1 MRLILT
7 DLTTRSQVS
16 GSKLILHGKEKGLV
30 LSHSGQLPAIDVRVE
45 CSLVQEVVLTS
56 NPIIFD
62 NNRTQSLNP
71 TLQFIYGTSIKV
83 SDVSTAVLLVYDL
96 SPRNLTLKEKILLT
110 DFTEIIQD
118 CCQRKRKINLPI
130 EDSSA
135 NFVIGML
142 TGLKVPLSKLN
153 TENCALKK
161 IREEMKNHHLD
172 EKRQRQLSYQF
183 IQHFQEFQQQV
194 EDLEDCIQASLQ
206 IGKVILP
213 QRQTSSRAPSPA
225 LPSPTNAPSAN
236 LKNLQIY
243 NLAELVDLGRYSI
256 TENHRKQRRIIW
268 NYLENHSIGLSMRS
282 FQIILAII
290 RYFVNNRLHHYKNIQ
305 LILSVQE
312 EEDRKSQDSKDEDV
326 RRRSRGNSLISTN
339 HGHLFPSAFLSPR
352 MTSQNHNLH
361 IDIHMTSS
369 LQASSPSSSLDPSSS
384 TSQSEAERIC
394 DDFVQELITLVQGQF
409 TFEQEKNEAI
419 CHLLIPCLLKHPL
432 KTRSTSNSSREE
444 MMTLKERNSNH
455 SFLPKANSNE
465 LICLN
470 NNDDENNDEF
480 IPRFKLKSASLDEE
494 FFDRVHVKVNR
505 KRFTPIS
512 DGHRQDSNVTQCTTS
527 ITATTYQRPKNNH
540 SHSIDSSSDGK
551 KVHSTNSFFRY
562 FRKSTPNL
570 QTPKEDKPKRMKR
583 MSYSPS
589 PSSTLLSITQD
600 KDNNQASIHSSPSS
614 SSPSVFG
621 RVHGFFNHLF
631 HA

>member
-1 MRLILT
+1 MILT
-7 DLTTRSQVS
+7 SLNPCSQVS
-16 GSKLILHGKEKGLV
+16 GSKLILYSKEKGLV
-30 LSHSGQLPAIDVRVE
+30 LSHSGQLPAIDVRAE

-62 NNRTQSLNP
+62 NNRTQSLHP

-96 SPRNLTLKEKILLT
+96 SHRNLTLKDKVLLT

-118 CCQRKRKINLPI
+118 CCQRKRKINSPI

-153 TENCALKK
+153 AENCVLKK
-161 IREEMKNHHLD
+161 IREEIKNHHLD
-172 EKRQRQLSYQF
+172 DKRQRQVSYQF

-213 QRQTSSRAPSPA
+213 QRQTYSRSPSPA
-225 LPSPTNAPSAN
+225 LPSPTNALSTN

-312 EEDRKSQDSKDEDV
+312 EEERKSQDSKDDDV

-384 TSQSEAERIC
+384 ASQNEAERIC
-394 DDFVQELITLVQGQF
+394 DDFVQELIALVQGQF
-409 TFEQEKNEAI
+409 TFEQEKTEAI
-419 CHLLIPCLLKHPL
+419 CHLLIPCMLKHPL

-444 MMTLKERNSNH
+444 MMNFKERNSNP
-455 SFLPKANSNE
+455 FLPKANSNE
-465 LICLN
+465 RICVN
-470 NNDDENNDEF
+470 NNHLDDENNEEF

-494 FFDRVHVKVNR
+494 LFDRVHVKVNR

-512 DGHRQDSNVTQCTTS
+512 DGHRQDSNITQCTTS

-540 SHSIDSSSDGK
+540 SHSIDSSDGK
-551 KVHSTNSFFRY
+551 KLHSTNSFFRY

-570 QTPKEDKPKRMKR
+570 QTSKEDKPKRMKR

-589 PSSTLLSITQD
+589 PSSTLLSIKQD
-600 KDNNQASIHSSPSS
+600 KDNNQASNNSSPST